1 MNREYRKI
9 LIDKYL
15 NAETNP
21 AQERVLAEW
30 FASHKAEADEESV
43 AKLILAEYPEA
54 AYDAAE
60 REFDTIIRSKQNR
73 RTTILRWTYGFA
85 ACAVIALGLGIFLN
99 QRTDT
104 CDFNGIEIAQ
114 GISQIMSLDVDNIK
128 NVIAKPKGNNVIL
141 TATMNDGSKCTYM
154 MTKDGTDALS
164 ITAMK

>member
-1 MNREYRKI
+1 MNREYRKT
-9 LIDKYL
+9 LVEKYL
-15 NAETNP
+15 NAEFSLEE
-21 AQERVLAEW
+21 ERMLAEW
-30 FASHKAEADEESV
+30 FSVHKAESDEESV

-60 REFDTIIRSKQNR
+60 KEFDAIISSKQTR
-73 RTTILRWTYGFA
+73 RTTILRWAYSFA

-99 QRTDT
+99 QHDDT

-114 GISQIMSLDVDNIK
+114 GINQIMSLDVENIES
-128 NVIAKPKGNNVIL
+128 VIAKPQGNNVIL
-141 TATMNDGSKCTYM
+141 TATMHDGTHCSYL